1 VPEETFEKK
10 KEYSQQV
17 IELNEKE
24 NLYSKLKERFEIEQQ
39 EKQKRQKLLRTT
51 FILLTLV
58 GIGLTAFSFI
68 SNNMLFGII
77 FAVLTLVFVIG
88 IIMSKSKEVDYSE
101 AITDEIEEIKA
112 QLAIL
117 DENYDLDFDLDEQYR
132 IRDHWQQ
139 ALKNKDILEEKR
151 QYIEGP
157 LN

>member
-1 VPEETFEKK
+1 M
-10 KEYSQQV
+10 
-17 IELNEKE
+17 
-24 NLYSKLKERFEIEQQ
+24 KERFEIEQQ

-51 FILLTLV
+51 FILFN
-58 GIGLTAFSFI
+58 ISRYWFNCSFI

-139 ALKNKDILEEKR
+139 ALKNKDIFRRETSV
-151 QYIEGP
+151 Y
-157 LN
+157 

>member
-1 VPEETFEKK
+1 MKKK

-88 IIMSKSKEVDYSE
+88 IIMSKSK
-101 AITDEIEEIKA
+101 K
-112 QLAIL
+112 
-117 DENYDLDFDLDEQYR
+117 
-132 IRDHWQQ
+132 
-139 ALKNKDILEEKR
+139 
-151 QYIEGP
+151 
-157 LN
+157 